1 MTCGLRDQ
9 TAHAQL
15 WCSVGIGASNQPPLS
30 TLVSPSAA
38 EEPHVP
44 GWPRGLDAEGVDDL
58 VGKGQ
63 AQPPNCYPPP
73 PAACREGG
81 VEGEGQHLSPTR
93 LGLSSWEGELWEALV
108 ECPQTRG
115 TPSQGWRGGGSGAPV
130 DPCLHVPRPRGSAS
144 HGKQALPLAHYGI
157 RGSSLASLMPSS
169 HPPQRIQGRL
179 NEIKCL
185 AHGRGLKT
193 WEMCSDPCP
202 REAVIHQPRCV
213 LCKILEPELR
223 FLASGWGGGEGAS
236 RRLLSISLPGGCLQ
250 ASVKPAPSP
259 LQHPSLTSGIWH
271 PGSRKGFQRREGPP
285 AAFPV
290 Q

>member
-9 TAHAQL
+9 TAHTQL

-81 VEGEGQHLSPTR
+81 VEGEGRHLSPTR

-115 TPSQGWRGGGSGAPV
+115 TPSQEWRGRGSGAPV

-157 RGSSLASLMPSS
+157 QGASLASLMPSS

-193 WEMCSDPCP
+193 WEMCSDPARGRP
-202 REAVIHQPRCV
+202 SFTSLAVFSVRSWSQNLGSWPAAGVGVRV
-213 LCKILEPELR
+213 PPEGS
-223 FLASGWGGGEGAS
+223 FLSLYPAGAS
-236 RRLLSISLPGGCLQ
+236 RPQ
-250 ASVKPAPSP
+250 
-259 LQHPSLTSGIWH
+259 
-271 PGSRKGFQRREGPP
+271 
-285 AAFPV
+285 
-290 Q
+290 